1 MGATRRSVN
10 QFPHQEEAA
19 MDSTRKG
26 WFRVGVAVTS
36 VFCVYALLD
45 KAGLFGTGRYSI
57 WVFSLFVLAA
67 LGLERLLSGVLGM
80 IWVAVA
86 PVEKLRD

>member
-1 MGATRRSVN
+1 MKRAHLN
-10 QFPHQEEAA
+10 QETA
-19 MDSTRKG
+19 MDITRKG
-26 WFRVGVAVTS
+26 WFRFGVAITS
-36 VFCVYALLD
+36 VFCVYALLGE
-45 KAGLFGTGRYSI
+45 AGLLGAGRYSI
-57 WVFSLFVLAA
+57 WGFALFVLAV